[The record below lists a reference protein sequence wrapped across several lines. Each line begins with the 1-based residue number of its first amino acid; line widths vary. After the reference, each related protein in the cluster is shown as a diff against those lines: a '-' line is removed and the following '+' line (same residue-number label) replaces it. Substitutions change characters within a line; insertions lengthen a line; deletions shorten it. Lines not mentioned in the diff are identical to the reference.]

1 MPPKNPWVL
10 PDGFD
15 ENVKKA
21 LAEIQAAF
29 KRAKKAIPQ
38 EALEALRMGNWQAFL
53 AIIDREDLSS
63 NFLGLETILRS
74 TAQNAAVSLYQKAG
88 VGAKLTFDLIDEYS
102 VNFAST
108 RTGML
113 IKDISEEMR
122 LTIQRTI
129 TEATL
134 GDITWQTAAEQIAE
148 YIPLT
153 QRDAAAVRKYH
164 DRMLKKYIDRKG
176 WNEKSA
182 RKYAKTLADKYAQ
195 KLTDSRARTIARTEI
210 ANAATEGQY
219 IGWESGVQT
228 GMIDSESTKEWIA
241 EPNACEYCAAIDGQT
256 VRWDEEFPILGGKMM
271 PPAHPNCRCAT
282 ALLPPDYGISELQNT
297 PFTLQ
302 AVQKSKG
309 WWNQFEIEFAKHLAG
324 KHDQSSH
331 GHGNSAA
338 LKMPEGVGLISESHL
353 ANKFPF
359 VGLSDKAQKVRSKI
373 ALDGTDEQTDA
384 VGRRMSVSH
393 ARYTT
398 DSGQTVYLE
407 HTQVFEEDGTTIKGS
422 VSAIIDD
429 EGTFPLAEI
438 QIGNLEHGS
447 LANRFIQEADQ
458 KDFFYNRIASIKV
471 ESNYQRQGIATAM
484 LEFARMTSPNPVF
497 HSGQKTNFGD
507 AFSAATKSALAKA
520 IIDYQAAEKL
530 AKHLAG
536 KHDQSTHASN
546 KTTSGQSKNLEV
558 ISRMSDTYDKTI
570 ISKQLMGKKMDADG
584 IDWKPTMRVDGVE
597 LTAKCDYQTKSGSTI
612 RLELLNETDGAK
624 FSYTKV
630 VAHDLTTGT
639 QDIGFFESISD
650 RWAANPLAQQSVLV
664 VAVEEKSRRQGIATA
679 MLEFARR
686 ETGVINHGIT
696 VSEEGE
702 AFSIAA
708 KSAFTKAESY
718 KPTEGM
724 VAAAKRALRWKEEGK
739 ATGAGTP
746 VGWGRA
752 TDIAAGRSMSLS
764 IVKRMYSFFS
774 RHEVDKKGKDF
785 DNLSNP
791 SNGRIMW
798 DAWGGDAGFTW
809 SKAIVERA
817 KKLEKHLQGK
827 HDQSTHASGKGAANN
842 LATVSL
848 PKPNYAINDKTI
860 YRGMVLTD
868 EWENKDFSIDDLAA
882 RITQDKNKG
891 YGTWWSSEPDVAILN
906 SIGDEG
912 SNYRWGFGSGPD
924 KPVYGVVIEAKL
936 KDKSQPISTDLE
948 IFTYSSESVK
958 QPPNPKFYE
967 RDIESFTA
975 YFYRRDAKGVAS
987 FVGQKSL
994 PVENYDP
1001 DALSKHLQGQHDQS
1015 THGRG
1020 GHSTDR
1026 PYELKSRRNDPDY
1039 FGGEAWTGD
1048 ASKAQGPNS
1057 YLIAQYAESY
1067 GGKVKPQF
1075 MYEIAV
1081 RAKIEQ
1087 GEDKASVRENLLK
1100 EIANDP
1106 DYPRIPQEIFDQ
1118 IDDRPMYGRSDE
1130 YKAMQKWAEIDPE
1143 AATAYMARE
1152 NAFVES
1158 KLRAIAFPNG
1168 QTVGEIT
1175 DGVAQS
1181 LLDQMQEIAL
1191 GNNVSLTMSSGRLKK
1206 FIEEDHYRTAFET
1219 TLSGKGASRQV
1230 YLDARDEFE
1239 FNKMGIPTN
1248 TKDSERP
1255 IYGVIGRSSGEKT
1268 YGDTQVIFKDDVKH
1282 RTTAT
1287 IGDSLDAGHVGVHW
1301 LQDYADGKVSIDDL
1315 FETHG
1320 RMFMGILGNNNR
1332 SGSTF
1337 EWHNEKNR
1345 PVAEWGAIKGYS
1357 GKADIREIA
1366 EYGYIET
1373 QIHGGLKLSDVA
1385 TIVIPSP
1392 TSIPKATQ
1400 AMLADKGIEVIV
1412 GSPIEKSSHA

>member
-29 KRAKKAIPQ
+29 KRAKKAIPK
-38 EALEALRMGNWQAFL
+38 EALDALRMGNWQAFL
-53 AIIDREDLSS
+53 AIIDREDLAA
-63 NFLGLETILRS
+63 NFAGLESILRS
-74 TAQNAAVSLYQKAG
+74 TAKASAVSLYEKGG

-108 RTGML
+108 RTGLL

-122 LTIQRTI
+122 LTIERTI

-153 QRDAAAVRKYH
+153 QRDAGAVRKYH

-228 GMIDSESTKEWIA
+228 GMIDAESTKEWIA

-282 ALLPPDYGISELQNT
+282 ALLPPDYGIPELQYT

-302 AVQKSKG
+302 AMQKSKG

-331 GHGNSAA
+331 GHGNGAA
-338 LKMPEGVGLISESHL
+338 LKMPEGTGLISESHV

-359 VGLSDKAQKVRSKI
+359 VGLSDKAKEIRSRI
-373 ALDGTDEQTDA
+373 TLDGTEEQAD
-384 VGRRMSVSH
+384 VLGRRITVSN

-398 DSGQTVYLE
+398 ESGQTIYLE
-407 HTQVFEEDGTTIKGS
+407 HKQMFDEKGTTLDGRITAS
-422 VSAIIDD
+422 IED
-429 EGTFPLAEI
+429 EGTFPIATVT
-438 QIGNLEHGS
+438 IGHLSHAS
-447 LANRFIQEADQ
+447 LSDNFIYEADR
-458 KDFFYNRIASIKV
+458 KDFKYNRISSIGV
-471 ESNYQRQGIATAM
+471 NPDLQRQGIATAM
-484 LEFARMTSPNPVF
+484 LEFGRMTSPNPVF
-497 HSGQKTNFGD
+497 HSGQRTDEGE

-530 AKHLAG
+530 AKA
-536 KHDQSTHASN
+536 
-546 KTTSGQSKNLEV
+546 
-558 ISRMSDTYDKTI
+558 
-570 ISKQLMGKKMDADG
+570 
-584 IDWKPTMRVDGVE
+584 E
-597 LTAKCDYQTKSGSTI
+597 L
-612 RLELLNETDGAK
+612 
-624 FSYTKV
+624 
-630 VAHDLTTGT
+630 
-639 QDIGFFESISD
+639 
-650 RWAANPLAQQSVLV
+650 
-664 VAVEEKSRRQGIATA
+664 
-679 MLEFARR
+679 
-686 ETGVINHGIT
+686 
-696 VSEEGE
+696 
-702 AFSIAA
+702 
-708 KSAFTKAESY
+708 Y
-718 KPTEGM
+718 KPTQGM

-817 KKLEKHLQGK
+817 KKLEKHLQG
-827 HDQSTHASGKGAANN
+827 
-842 LATVSL
+842 
-848 PKPNYAINDKTI
+848 
-860 YRGMVLTD
+860 
-868 EWENKDFSIDDLAA
+868 
-882 RITQDKNKG
+882 
-891 YGTWWSSEPDVAILN
+891 
-906 SIGDEG
+906 
-912 SNYRWGFGSGPD
+912 
-924 KPVYGVVIEAKL
+924 
-936 KDKSQPISTDLE
+936 
-948 IFTYSSESVK
+948 
-958 QPPNPKFYE
+958 
-967 RDIESFTA
+967 
-975 YFYRRDAKGVAS
+975 
-987 FVGQKSL
+987 
-994 PVENYDP
+994 
-1001 DALSKHLQGQHDQS
+1001 QHDQS

-1026 PYELKSRRNDPDY
+1026 PYELKSKRNNPDY
-1039 FGGEAWTGD
+1039 FGGEAWQANAAEG
-1048 ASKAQGPNS
+1048 KGPNA
-1057 YLIAQYAESY
+1057 YILAQYGNSY
-1067 GGKVKPQF
+1067 GEKAKAQF
-1075 MYEIAV
+1075 MYELAV

-1087 GEDKASVRENLLK
+1087 GADKANVRASILT
-1100 EIANDP
+1100 EIKNDP
-1106 DYPRIPQEIFDQ
+1106 DYPKIPQEIFDQ
-1118 IDDRPMYGRSDE
+1118 IDDRPFYGRSDE

-1158 KLRAIAFPNG
+1158 KLRAATFPNG

-1191 GNNVSLTMSSGRLKK
+1191 GNNVSLTMSAGRLKK

-1219 TLSGKGASRQV
+1219 TLSGKGASRQA
-1230 YLDARDEFE
+1230 YLDARDTFE
-1239 FNKMGIPTN
+1239 LNKMGIPTM

-1255 IYGVIGRSSGEKT
+1255 IYGVIGRSSGEST
-1268 YGDTQVIFKDDVKH
+1268 YGDTQIIFKDDVKH

-1287 IGDSLDAGHVGVHW
+1287 IGDSLDAGHMGVHW

-1320 RMFMGILGNNNR
+1320 RMFLGVLGNNNR

-1337 EWHNEKNR
+1337 EWKLEPSGR
-1345 PVAEWGAIKGYS
+1345 AEWGGIKGYS
-1357 GKADIREIA
+1357 GKADIREMA

-1412 GSPIEKSSHA
+1412 GSHIEKSGHA